1 MRISQKLTLITQL
14 LGGIIFII
22 GLILALVSIGMQT
35 WSTLTTSR
43 EVTDSF
49 SAKTYKEQ
57 GPIRRCVSYRVSEDI
72 SLLPENEQPRN
83 RCIYMTEL
91 DCNIHRTILPSA
103 HIVFNISEVDSVSDT
118 DECDES
124 M

>member
-1 MRISQKLTLITQL
+1 
-14 LGGIIFII
+14 
-22 GLILALVSIGMQT
+22 MQT

-43 EVTDSF
+43 EVSDSY
-49 SAKTYKEQ
+49 SSKTYKEQ

-72 SLLPENEQPRN
+72 SLLPEKDQPRN

-91 DCNIHRTILPSA
+91 VCNEQQQILPSA
-103 HIVFNISEVDSVSDT
+103 HIVFNISELDSVSDA

>member
-1 MRISQKLTLITQL
+1 M
-14 LGGIIFII
+14 
-22 GLILALVSIGMQT
+22 SIGMQT

-43 EVTDSF
+43 EVVDSY
-49 SAKTYKEQ
+49 SSKTYKEQ

-72 SLLPENEQPRN
+72 SLLPEKDQPRN

-91 DCNIHRTILPSA
+91 DCDEQQQILPSA
-103 HIVFNISEVDSVSDT
+103 HIVFNISELDSVSDAG
-118 DECDES
+118 ECDES